1 MEGRVKIV
9 CAECGHSR
17 EVSGE
22 MPEEYTACFASIV
35 RDDGFVPRP
44 GVGLAFICGAC
55 LRKFEGHETV
65 DDEEKVR
72 RG

>member
-1 MEGRVKIV
+1 
-9 CAECGHSR
+9 
-17 EVSGE
+17 